1 VNFQAAVELVLK
13 LEGGARIVSH
23 PKDPGGLTKYGI
35 SLKAHPELG
44 PAGIRNL
51 TREAAIAIY
60 RKDYWEPLGLD
71 RFAPE
76 LALPLFDAAVNL
88 GVSSAARVFQKA
100 LVRLG
105 LDLKVDGVL
114 GPKTA
119 AAAGRVPSRSLLAV
133 FLTERLSYYRS
144 LEAYETFGFGWDRRI
159 IEIALA
165 S

>member
-1 VNFQAAVELVLK
+1 MDFQAAVRLVLDF
-13 LEGGARIVSH
+13 EGGGRVVSH

-44 PAGIRNL
+44 AAGIRNL
-51 TREAAIAIY
+51 TEAEAISIY
-60 RKDYWEPLGLD
+60 RRDYWEPLGLD

-88 GVSSAARVFQKA
+88 GVSSAARVFQKT

-105 LDLKVDGVL
+105 IDLKVDGVL

-119 AAAGRVPSRSLLAV
+119 GAASRISPRTLLAV
-133 FLTERLSYYRS
+133 FLTERLRYYRE
-144 LEAYETFGFGWDRRI
+144 LETYETFGFGWDRRI